1 MIEKPALRRL
11 FLPGDRLRSPPLA
24 DLRWLAKIS
33 YLPSPRSLFHRGQ
46 RVQFDRFRIPLNH
59 CQCAMAGH
67 GLNFKRGRTAT
78 ARFGGGGMP
87 QVVNGQHFAACVGPG
102 QFRGLAGDPVCGTQH
117 TDEIKSKYTSEG
129 GK

>member
-46 RVQFDRFRIPLNH
+46 RVQFVRFRVPLNH
-59 CQCAMAGH
+59 CQAAVAGH
-67 GLNFKRGRTAT
+67 RLNFKRRVEPRRGVIGHAGREHPRAT
-78 ARFGGGGMP
+78 L
-87 QVVNGQHFAACVGPG
+87 AA
-102 QFRGLAGDPVCGTQH
+102 QFRLFADFS
-117 TDEIKSKYTSEG
+117 EIS
-129 GK
+129 